1 MCFFLSAPL
10 RKFYLE
16 GRGREGKEVLVR
28 LILTCK
34 YMLLTVLVYGLSIKV
49 HKYPQFMIVYVTR
62 EGLPSIQR
70 KRFWD
75 LKVHSQ
81 TTRALQR
88 KLNKSLLDTISQS
101 ISCRLKAERLEAVHY
116 ESFISV
122 LQCRWTCFIQQ
133 RLSFS
138 EALKLTMHRF
148 EEHTAES
155 LIGEAFSLNLNFIN
169 LSR

>member
-1 MCFFLSAPL
+1 
-10 RKFYLE
+10 
-16 GRGREGKEVLVR
+16 
-28 LILTCK
+28 
-34 YMLLTVLVYGLSIKV
+34 MLLTVLVYGLSIKV

-75 LKVHSQ
+75 LKIHSQ

-101 ISCRLKAERLEAVHY
+101 ISYRLKAERLEAVHY

-122 LQCRWTCFIQQ
+122 LQCR
-133 RLSFS
+133 
-138 EALKLTMHRF
+138 
-148 EEHTAES
+148 
-155 LIGEAFSLNLNFIN
+155 
-169 LSR
+169 